1 MPDKKNEKENNA
13 FIKGMVL
20 FKDLPENQLEKVQKL
35 CKEKRFPKY
44 HVIFEEG
51 EHGDS
56 LYIIKSGLV
65 KISKEAA
72 DGRVKTLALFQSG
85 DFFGEMSVLSD
96 DGRSAN
102 AETLS
107 ECRVLVLDRDG
118 FLALLNK
125 NPSISLNI
133 ISTLID
139 RLALADR
146 QIKNLALGNSRA
158 KIADILMQLATEFGE
173 GEKKTQKVN
182 VRLTHQELADLAG
195 LARETTTK
203 LLNEFVKDEAIQL
216 ADREIEIID
225 PEKLAKWTM

>member
-1 MPDKKNEKENNA
+1 MPTTDDENRK
-13 FIKGMVL
+13 FIKEVVL
-20 FKDLPENQLEKVQKL
+20 FKELPEAQIDKVTKL
-35 CKEKRFPKY
+35 CTEKKFPKY

-51 EHGDS
+51 ERGDS
-56 LYIIKSGLV
+56 LFIVKQGLV

-72 DGRVKTLALFQSG
+72 DGRVKTLALFQKS
-85 DFFGEMSVLSD
+85 DFFGEMSVLSE

-102 AETLS
+102 AETLT
-107 ECRVLVLDRDG
+107 ETRVLILDREG
-118 FLALLNK
+118 FINLLNK
-125 NPSISLNI
+125 NPSISLHI
-133 ISTLID
+133 IHTLID

-158 KIADILMQLATEFGE
+158 KIADILIQLAREFGD
-173 GEKKTQKVN
+173 GDEKLKKVN

-216 ADREIEIID
+216 ADREIEILD
-225 PEKLAKWTM
+225 PDKLAKWTM